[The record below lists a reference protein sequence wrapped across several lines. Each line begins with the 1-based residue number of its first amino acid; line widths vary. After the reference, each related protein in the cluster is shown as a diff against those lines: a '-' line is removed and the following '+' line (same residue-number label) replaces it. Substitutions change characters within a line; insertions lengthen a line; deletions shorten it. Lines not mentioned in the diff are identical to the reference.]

1 MADEACEGGG
11 SDQEEIA
18 IDGSPLLTPPVV
30 VSRVELSPTKPVT
43 SSSVVAA
50 SGRPA
55 GQKRMLLP
63 YPTEKI
69 DKNKLPTQR
78 PRDQPPATPV
88 RTWIGGMIAPRN
100 THSLT
105 ARPSASTKKVPISSI
120 LPSTAAAITSPES
133 KSEED

>member
-30 VSRVELSPTKPVT
+30 INRVELSPTKPVI

-63 YPTEKI
+63 FPTEKI
-69 DKNKLPTQR
+69 DKNKPPTQR

-88 RTWIGGMIAPRN
+88 RTAFADSATIRFDKESADIFHSPFDGRGHHIAR
-100 THSLT
+100 
-105 ARPSASTKKVPISSI
+105 
-120 LPSTAAAITSPES
+120 E
-133 KSEED
+133 